1 MNYRDYFRKIYDGF
15 GLSLYDIDSEIDF
28 VIELLTGLTEKDF
41 ILGKIF
47 DDEQRE
53 KFSTILNERVKTG
66 RPIQQIMGRAFFAG
80 DKFFVSEYTLI
91 PRPETEFLVDICCK
105 NYVKT
110 DKLRILDI
118 GTGSGCIAI
127 ELAKYFINSY
137 IEAVDICQESIDIAK
152 KNSEYFSLSD
162 RVHIYKSDVFSSVK
176 GLFDIIVS
184 NPPYIPWEDKK
195 NVQKDVLVFEP
206 ANALFAEDEGLFFY
220 KKIIKESSKF
230 LRPGGLLA
238 FELGIEQ
245 GKKVYE
251 ILKKNGFKNIILTKD
266 CDNIDRVIS
275 ANFSIVN

>member
-53 KFSTILNERVKTG
+53 KISTILNERVQTG

-105 NYVKT
+105 NYAKT

-275 ANFSIVN
+275 ANFSIVD